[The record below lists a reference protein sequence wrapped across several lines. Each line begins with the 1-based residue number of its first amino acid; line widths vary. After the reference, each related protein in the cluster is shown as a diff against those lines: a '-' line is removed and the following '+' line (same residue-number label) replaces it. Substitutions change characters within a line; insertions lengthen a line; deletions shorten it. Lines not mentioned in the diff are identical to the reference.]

1 MPPSPAVPEHIRLIL
16 DAANTF
22 DVEEPRDAWHTPT
35 ELAQWLRRRTKAP
48 ATRDVTAS
56 EHASAVA
63 FRDALRRLIA
73 EGCGADLDK
82 ASVDFDDAAA
92 PFAVQLSTRQGRPS
106 LEPVDDGPLGGVA
119 TIVGAIARA
128 GAEGTW
134 HRVKLCPGDACFV
147 AFYDESRNHSRTWCS
162 MAVCGN
168 RTKTRVYRTHHQP
181 A

>member
-22 DVEEPRDAWHTPT
+22 DVEERRDAWQTPA
-35 ELAQWLRRRTKAP
+35 ELAQWLRTRTNAS
-48 ATRDVTAS
+48 ATREITGR

-63 FRDALRRLIA
+63 FRDALRQLIA
-73 EGCGADLDK
+73 EGCGVDLDN
-82 ASVDFDDAAA
+82 ASVDFDRAAA
-92 PFAVQLSTRQGRPS
+92 PFAVRLGRRQGRPN

-119 TIVGAIARA
+119 DIVAAVA
-128 GAEGTW
+128 QSGAEGAW
-134 HRVKLCPGDACFV
+134 DRVKLCPGDACLV
-147 AFYDESRNHSRTWCS
+147 AFYDESRNRSRTWCS

-181 A
+181 T